1 MTGFGIGDA
10 PLGQGRL
17 VVELRSLNHRFLDV
31 RVRLP
36 TELAE
41 HGFFIEQAVRQRL
54 TRGRF
59 EAGVRLE
66 GASSASCS
74 LSLERARSAYEALAA
89 LRDEVAPGTELP
101 ISSLAAFP
109 DLLVPHST
117 ADTEAV
123 RGALAQA
130 IDLAVVRLEEMRGRE
145 GESLRI
151 ELVRRLNAARHLRD
165 QVDQRSRDAA
175 PQFRDRMKERLDR
188 LLCDASVKVDAGR
201 LELELAILADRS
213 DFAEELARLDSHF
226 EQFGVLL
233 GTEGAVGRRLD
244 FLLQEIGREA
254 NTVGAKCQD
263 SLLSHL
269 IVDLKSEIERMREQ
283 VQNVE

>member
-1 MTGFGIGDA
+1 
-10 PLGQGRL
+10 
-17 VVELRSLNHRFLDV
+17 
-31 RVRLP
+31 
-36 TELAE
+36 
-41 HGFFIEQAVRQRL
+41 
-54 TRGRF
+54 
-59 EAGVRLE
+59 
-66 GASSASCS
+66 
-74 LSLERARSAYEALAA
+74 
-89 LRDEVAPGTELP
+89 
-101 ISSLAAFP
+101 
-109 DLLVPHST
+109 
-117 ADTEAV
+117 
-123 RGALAQA
+123 
-130 IDLAVVRLEEMRGRE
+130 MRGCE

-151 ELVRRLNAARHLRD
+151 ELVRRLNAARHLRN

-188 LLCDASVKVDAGR
+188 LLCDTNVKVDEGR
-201 LELELAILADRS
+201 LELELAILADRG

>member
-10 PLGQGRL
+10 SLGQGRL

-36 TELAE
+36 AELAE
-41 HGFFIEQAVRQRL
+41 HGFFVEQAVRQRL

-66 GASSASCS
+66 GTWSNSSG
-74 LSLERARSAYEALAA
+74 LSLDRAKAAYEVLAA
-89 LRDEVAPGTELP
+89 LRDEVAPGAELP
-101 ISSLAAFP
+101 VSALAAFP
-109 DLLVPHST
+109 DLMAPRSA
-117 ADTEAV
+117 ADTDAV
-123 RGALAQA
+123 RTALAQA
-130 IDLAVVRLEEMRGRE
+130 IESAVLRLEEMRHRE
-145 GESLRI
+145 GESLRL
-151 ELVRRLNAARHLRD
+151 ELGRRLAAARHLRD

-175 PQFRDRMKERLDR
+175 SLSRDRMKERLDR
-188 LLCDASVKVDAGR
+188 LLSDASVRVDVGR

-226 EQFGVLL
+226 DQFGVLL
-233 GTEGAVGRRLD
+233 GAEDAVGRRLD

-254 NTVGAKCQD
+254 NTIGAKCQD
-263 SLLSHL
+263 ALLSHL